1 MGEAMRGVHISVQSD
16 CPLTKKRSCENH
28 KSSVMILPVGGLVG
42 SSEGLRR
49 VRVLLFSTNYNGPTC
64 CTVTLLRSEY
74 CHLID
79 IINF

>member
-49 VRVLLFSTNYNGPTC
+49 VRVLLFSTNYNVNVWAYLMYGNST
-64 CTVTLLRSEY
+64 EY
-74 CHLID
+74 CHLI
-79 IINF
+79 INF